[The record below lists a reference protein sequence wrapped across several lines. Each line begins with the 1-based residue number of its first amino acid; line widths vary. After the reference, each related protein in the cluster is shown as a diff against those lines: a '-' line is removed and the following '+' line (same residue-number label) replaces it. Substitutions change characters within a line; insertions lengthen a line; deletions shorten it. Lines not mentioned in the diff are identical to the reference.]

1 MTSEEEWRVVGKYSG
16 RYEVSSLG
24 QVRIAKSHVPKRIGT
39 LRRLVVDQYGYITVA
54 MSAGGIRHTEFVHG
68 LVAAAF
74 IGPRPH
80 GMEVNHKNGNKSD
93 NRPCNLEYVTP
104 SENARHAIRTGL
116 AVPRRGAENGN
127 SKFTESTI
135 SALRSDHATK
145 HWTLDELAAMYSMSK
160 KSVQNITK
168 GRSWKH
174 VALDSMQLNRG
185 E

>member
-1 MTSEEEWRVVGKYSG
+1 MMEEEWRLVVGYGG

-24 QVRIAKSHVPKRIGT
+24 RVRICKSHVPHRIGR
-39 LRRLVVDQYGYITVA
+39 LRCINTDHCGYRAVA
-54 MSAGGIRHTEFVHG
+54 MSVHGKRRTEFVHG

-80 GMEVNHKNGNKSD
+80 GMEVNHKNGIKSD

-104 SENARHAIRTGL
+104 SENMRHASRTGL
-116 AVPRRGAENGN
+116 STPMIGVTNGN
-127 SKFTESTI
+127 SKFTEDRI
-135 SALRSDHATK
+135 VALRSDHATGM
-145 HWTLDELAAMYSMSK
+145 WTLDELAAKHSMSK

-174 VALDSMQLNRG
+174 LPLAVA
-185 E
+185 